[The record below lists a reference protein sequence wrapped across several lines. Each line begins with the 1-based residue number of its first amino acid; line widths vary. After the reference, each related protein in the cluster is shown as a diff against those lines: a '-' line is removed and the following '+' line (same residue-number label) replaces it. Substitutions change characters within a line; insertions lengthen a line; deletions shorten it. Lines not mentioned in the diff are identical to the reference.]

1 MSDNNG
7 SVSHEGIWTAQVDA
21 AIERGDVL
29 HLVDMIEGMTFAVA
43 DEDSQFSTEDL
54 DVAREHVLNF
64 FESRYGVIS
73 PVNEVRL

>member
-1 MSDNNG
+1 M
-7 SVSHEGIWTAQVDA
+7 DA